1 MKWISNKTLFS
12 IHGWL
17 GLNLGLL
24 LFVICFSG
32 TFATLSSEVDWLL
45 NPDIRVEEQDAPVQW
60 QGIYKSLKQ
69 EFPDGRIL
77 GIYKNSYAGH
87 GDHFASLAYVRLPS
101 DQTRK
106 VYLNPYSGEI
116 QANTS
121 FFNVQR
127 FFRSYHRRFFDG
139 TRGILVVTLSSFF
152 LLFSA
157 LTGFLFYKGWLK
169 NIFKLRITRGVKT
182 LFSDA
187 HKLTGIWALVFTVL
201 IALTG
206 IFYFAEE
213 IIQETDNG
221 QLLLPEEPPKIEKA
235 ERVAFGENPTFLQ
248 LDEYVDK
255 AKQAFPSLRVAG
267 IRLPHN
273 PDDYVYVDG
282 QAGNPISRDRANKV
296 YLHPFTG
303 EVVHI
308 QRSSELDTA
317 EFITDI
323 ADPLHFGYFWGLS
336 TKIIWFIFGLA
347 LSFAILSGTYL
358 WYIRGAQKME
368 RKLKR
373 MASREQVARTKVV
386 TAGFMSQYLTLSR
399 GAIIS
404 TAIILL
410 YLLTTAIGVI
420 REGIPAYGS
429 LPEERLVKIETL
441 NLDPWSVDLICEYP
455 CTMEK
460 GTKLVAS
467 FNSPGLPNYESLSL
481 TAISSATENLS
492 LPFSGSAKQPSLVL
506 DNKIEQIGPEM
517 LAISIKNLKGS
528 LVRDSLAM
536 PAFKKAQTKVQA
548 QFSNFPKRIAPEVPS
563 GIYAYILSWA
573 LLTVLVIVAW
583 TYFLVKTTNKQ
594 QKLLK
599 AGLG

>member
-1 MKWISNKTLFS
+1 MKWISNKTLFN

-45 NPDIRVEEQDAPVQW
+45 NSDIRVEKKEGPVQW
-60 QGIYKSLKQ
+60 QQMYESLNKR
-69 EFPDGRIL
+69 FPDGTIL
-77 GIYKNSYAGH
+77 GIYKTSYAGH
-87 GDHFASLAYVRLPS
+87 GDHFASVAYVGLS
-101 DQTRK
+101 NDQTRK
-106 VYLNPYSGEI
+106 IYLNPYSGKI

-139 TRGILVVTLSSFF
+139 TRGILIVTLSSFF
-152 LLFSA
+152 LFFSA

-169 NIFKLRITRGVKT
+169 NIFKLRVTKGIKT

-187 HKLTGIWALVFTVL
+187 HKLTGIWALIFTVL

-213 IIQETDNG
+213 IIQKTDNG
-221 QLLLPEEPPKIEKA
+221 QLLSPDSPPDIERA
-235 ERVAFGENPTFLQ
+235 ERITFGANPNFLS
-248 LDEYVDK
+248 LDEYVAQ
-255 AKQAFPSLRVAG
+255 AKQAFPTLNVSG
-267 IRLPHN
+267 IRLPQST
-273 PDDYVYVDG
+273 DGYVYVDG

-296 YLHPFTG
+296 YLHPFSG

-308 QRSSELDTA
+308 QRSSELNTA

-323 ADPLHFGYFWGLS
+323 ADPLHFGYFWGLP
-336 TKIIWFIFGLA
+336 TKIIWFILGLA

-358 WYIRGAQKME
+358 WYFRGVQKME

-373 MASREQVARTKVV
+373 MKSREQPDDKRVV
-386 TAGFMSQYLTLSR
+386 SAGFLGQYLTLSR
-399 GAIIS
+399 GAVIA
-404 TAIILL
+404 TVLILL
-410 YLLTTAIGVI
+410 YMLTTVIGIV

-429 LPEERLVKIETL
+429 LPEERFKKIQTL
-441 NLDPWSVDLICEYP
+441 DLAPWSIDLLCEYP
-455 CTMEK
+455 CTMEE
-460 GTKLVAS
+460 GTQLLAS
-467 FNSPGLPNYESLSL
+467 FNNPGLPNYESLSL
-481 TAISSATENLS
+481 AVPSSDADS
-492 LPFSGSAKQPSLVL
+492 LFFPFSGSARQPSLVL
-506 DNKIEQIGPEM
+506 DNKIEQMNPEAFT
-517 LAISIKNLKGS
+517 LKIKSIEGTAVSESVDPSALKE
-528 LVRDSLAM
+528 
-536 PAFKKAQTKVQA
+536 AQNRVQA
-548 QFSNFPKRIAPEVPS
+548 RFESYPERQGPEVPF
-563 GIYAYILSWA
+563 GVYAYILGWCG
-573 LLTVLVIVAW
+573 LTVLVIIVW

-599 AGLG
+599 AG